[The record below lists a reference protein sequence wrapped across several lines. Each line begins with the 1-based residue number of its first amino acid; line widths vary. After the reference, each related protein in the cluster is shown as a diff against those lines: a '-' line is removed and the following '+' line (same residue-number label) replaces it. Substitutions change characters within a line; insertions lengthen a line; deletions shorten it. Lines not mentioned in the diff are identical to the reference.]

1 MAGVTLEPGV
11 VWLVGAGPGDP
22 GLLTLNAAQA
32 LAQADIV
39 LHDALVS
46 PEILAMASQAR
57 LEPVGKRAG
66 GRRTPQMRINERLI
80 ELARAG
86 HRVLRLKGGDPM
98 VFGRGAEEAL
108 ALAAAGIRF
117 RVVPGISAGIG
128 AAAAAGI
135 PVTHRGSGP
144 QRRLR
149 HRPRHDRRAP
159 RHRLDRTVARRRRTG
174 ALHGAAP
181 HRRHRCASADRRP
194 RRHRTR
200 RLHHRG
206 HHAAP
211 ARRDHHPRERRDNRR
226 CDSAPCADTHHRR
239 PSRRLAGAAGI
250 PGHHPAS
257 RGRTSCCLKPRRSRR
272 IRSPRS
278 TASSPTP
285 MRSSVPGSAASSPAI
300 RPPTRPNPRPRRR
313 RHAVCP

>member
-86 HRVLRLKGGDPM
+86 HRVVRLKGGDPM

-117 RVVPGISAGIG
+117 RIVPGISAGIG

-135 PVTHRGSGP
+135 PVTHRGLAHSVAFATGHDTTGELP
-144 QRRLR
+144 AIDWTALARGADVLVLYMALR
-149 HRPRHDRRAP
+149 HIGAIAAHLRGAGRDGAE
-159 RHRLDRTVARRRRTG
+159 HRG
-174 ALHGAAP
+174 
-181 HRRHRCASADRRP
+181 
-194 RRHRTR
+194 
-200 RLHHRG
+200 LHHRG
-206 HHAAP
+206 HHPPP
-211 ARRDHHPRERRDNRR
+211 ARRDHHPRERRGHRR
-226 CDSAPCADTHHRR
+226 CHSTPCADTRHRR
-239 PSRRLAGAAGI
+239 PRRRLAGTARI
-250 PGHHPAS
+250 PGYHSAS
-257 RGRTSCCLKPRRSRR
+257 GGRTSCCLKPRRSRR

-300 RPPTRPNPRPRRR
+300 RPPTRPSPRPLRR